1 MIGLS
6 VFGRETL
13 RKDREIGMCGEKA
26 LAAFMTD
33 YRISWPRIVW
43 LLTNQI
49 AFFVVARDLRF
60 NRTASDNGRDQSESF
75 LASGVWG
82 RDV

>member
-1 MIGLS
+1 
-6 VFGRETL
+6 
-13 RKDREIGMCGEKA
+13 
-26 LAAFMTD
+26 MTD
-33 YRISWPRIVW
+33 CRISWPRIVW

-49 AFFVVARDLRF
+49 GFFVVARDLRF